1 VSAPDPVSR
10 ADGPPPSR
18 VLAVNAGSSSLKLAL
33 FEVGPGGEAVR
44 WRSQLDVAPGTTPD
58 LGRVAAALAAE
69 GWDRPDAIGHRVV
82 HGGADHVAPA
92 RVDDRLLAELED
104 LVAFAPLH
112 QPACLAGIRA
122 AARTWPDRP
131 QVACFD
137 TAFHHTL
144 EPEAFTYA
152 LPAAARADGTRRFG
166 FHGLS
171 YEYLVDHLGAEAD
184 GRVVMAH
191 LGAGASLCAAVD
203 GRSVD
208 TTMGLTP
215 AGGLVMVSRPGDLDP
230 GVLIHLLR
238 RGGERPA
245 GPGAHPIDAD
255 ELEDLVNHRSGLA
268 GMGGHQ
274 GDARALLAARAAGDP
289 DATLALAVFTRTAAK
304 QVAGMAAAM
313 GGIDALVFTAGIGQR
328 APALRAEICHP
339 LAFLGVS
346 LDDAANQQGAAVI
359 SDGPVTVRVVETDE
373 ERMIA
378 RHAAALVVRG

>member
-1 VSAPDPVSR
+1 
-10 ADGPPPSR
+10 
-18 VLAVNAGSSSLKLAL
+18 
-33 FEVGPGGEAVR
+33 
-44 WRSQLDVAPGTTPD
+44 
-58 LGRVAAALAAE
+58 
-69 GWDRPDAIGHRVV
+69 VV
-82 HGGADHVAPA
+82 
-92 RVDDRLLAELED
+92 
-104 LVAFAPLH
+104 FAPLH

-144 EPEAFTYA
+144 EPTAFTYA
-152 LPAAARADGTRRFG
+152 LPAGARADGVRRYG

-171 YEYLVDHLGAEAD
+171 YEYLVDHLGAAAT

-208 TTMGLTP
+208 TTMGFTP

-238 RGGERPA
+238 HGADRSA
-245 GPGAHPIDAD
+245 GPGAHPIGAD

-268 GMGGHQ
+268 GLGGHQ
-274 GDARALLAARAAGDP
+274 GDARALLAARAAGDA

-313 GGIDALVFTAGIGQR
+313 GGIDALVFTAGIGQH
-328 APALRAEICHP
+328 APDLRAEICQP

-346 LDDAANQQGAAVI
+346 LDGAANRRAAAVI
-359 SDGPVTVRVVETDE
+359 SDGPVTVRVVPTDE

-378 RHAAALVVRG
+378 RHAAAAVVRG